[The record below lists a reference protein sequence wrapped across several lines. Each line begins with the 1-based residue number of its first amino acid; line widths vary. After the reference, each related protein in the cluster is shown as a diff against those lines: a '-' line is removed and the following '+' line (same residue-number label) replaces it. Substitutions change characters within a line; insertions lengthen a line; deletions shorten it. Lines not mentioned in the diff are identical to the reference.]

1 MLFISAKFFVLLA
14 ATLLA
19 CSVVRPERRPLVL
32 LAASY
37 AFYGL
42 WSAPYLLLLVAATLV
57 AYGTARLLD
66 DARTDTRR
74 RNALFAGLLIL
85 LGTLAA
91 FKYAGLLASLALGA
105 GSPHA
110 ASVFSRIVMPL
121 GISYYTFKLISY
133 VVDVYWGKMEAE
145 RNLIAFAL
153 YPAFF
158 PQILSGPIQRAED
171 FLAQIKRP
179 VVNDPDVIKSGLR
192 LMLFGYFKMRV
203 VAELL
208 AAIVNPTFAEP
219 HLYSSWAVLLASYA
233 FVFQLYAD
241 FSGLTDIAI
250 GTGRILGIESPPN
263 FDMPFTAP
271 NIQALW
277 RRWHMTLTR
286 WLADYVFLPLRM
298 ALRSWGAFGIAV
310 AITVNF
316 VAIGLWHAATW
327 TFLAFGLLHALY
339 MCVSVFTLTRRDAF
353 FARHPALA
361 LGRRVWAPLVT
372 FQLWAVSEILF
383 RADSLSHAGTVI
395 GSILAFQTSGSGV
408 PGSLALALSAVA
420 IMETVHWLQAR
431 HQGLR
436 ILQAM
441 PVVPRWCLYYACLFA
456 IMFFDNRGAT
466 GFIYVKF

>member
-1 MLFISAKFFVLLA
+1 MLFTSAKFFVLLA

-19 CSVVRPERRPLVL
+19 CSVVRPAKRHVVL

-42 WSAPYLLLLVAATLV
+42 WSVPYLLLLVAATLV

-66 DARTDTRR
+66 AAQTDAGRR
-74 RNALFAGLLIL
+74 HALFAGLLVL
-85 LGTLAA
+85 LGALAA
-91 FKYAGLLASLALGA
+91 FKYSGVLASLAFAA

-145 RNLIAFAL
+145 RNLVVFAL

-158 PQILSGPIQRAED
+158 PQILSGPIQRADD
-171 FLAQIKRP
+171 FLSQIKRP
-179 VVNDPDVIKSGLR
+179 IVNDPDVIKSGLR

-208 AAIVNPTFAEP
+208 APIVNQTFAEP

-263 FDMPFTAP
+263 FNMPFTAP

-286 WLADYVFLPLRM
+286 WLGDYVFLPLRM

-316 VAIGLWHAATW
+316 IAIGLWHAATW

-372 FQLWAVSEILF
+372 FQLWTISEILF
-383 RADSLSHAGTVI
+383 RADSLSHAGAVI
-395 GSILAFQTSGSGV
+395 GSILAFRTAGLAA
-408 PGSLALALSAVA
+408 PGSVTLAFSAVA
-420 IMETVHWLQAR
+420 VMEVVHWIQAR
-431 HQGLR
+431 HQGLQ

-441 PVVPRWCLYYACLFA
+441 PIVPRWCLYYACLFA
-456 IMFFDNRGAT
+456 IMIFDHQDST

>member
-1 MLFISAKFFVLLA
+1 
-14 ATLLA
+14 
-19 CSVVRPERRPLVL
+19 
-32 LAASY
+32 
-37 AFYGL
+37 
-42 WSAPYLLLLVAATLV
+42 
-57 AYGTARLLD
+57 
-66 DARTDTRR
+66 
-74 RNALFAGLLIL
+74 
-85 LGTLAA
+85 
-91 FKYAGLLASLALGA
+91 
-105 GSPHA
+105 
-110 ASVFSRIVMPL
+110 
-121 GISYYTFKLISY
+121 
-133 VVDVYWGKMEAE
+133 
-145 RNLIAFAL
+145 
-153 YPAFF
+153 
-158 PQILSGPIQRAED
+158 
-171 FLAQIKRP
+171 
-179 VVNDPDVIKSGLR
+179 
-192 LMLFGYFKMRV
+192 
-203 VAELL
+203 
-208 AAIVNPTFAEP
+208 
-219 HLYSSWAVLLASYA
+219 
-233 FVFQLYAD
+233 
-241 FSGLTDIAI
+241 
-250 GTGRILGIESPPN
+250 
-263 FDMPFTAP
+263 
-271 NIQALW
+271 
-277 RRWHMTLTR
+277 MTLTR